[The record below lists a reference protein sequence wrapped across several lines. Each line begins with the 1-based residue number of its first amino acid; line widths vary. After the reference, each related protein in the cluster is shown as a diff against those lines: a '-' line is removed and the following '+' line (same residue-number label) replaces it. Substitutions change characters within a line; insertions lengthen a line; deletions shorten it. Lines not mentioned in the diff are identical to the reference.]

1 MTWKENLKAHDI
13 LRMIDNLESRAFSYS
28 KFPVDEEEEKTLKKI
43 FATLREM
50 YKDYPEDPPKRPT
63 LVVKEELKMFN
74 FQMSDYYV
82 ERYN

>member
-50 YKDYPEDPPKRPT
+50 YKDYPEDPPKRP
-63 LVVKEELKMFN
+63 VFGGQGRIKDVQF
-74 FQMSDYYV
+74 SD
-82 ERYN
+82 E

>member
-28 KFPVDEEEEKTLKKI
+28 KRTEEQEKTLKKI

-50 YKDYPEDPPKRPT
+50 YKDYPVEQTKSPIENKNTR
-63 LVVKEELKMFN
+63 F
-74 FQMSDYYV
+74 SD
-82 ERYN
+82 E